1 MLLYDVFQSL
11 WRHKTTWNK
20 ERPATVSTVMMKFFL
35 SLNLLGS
42 EYYDEISQERH
53 KSMTLKCG
61 CVTPAAE
68 ASTR

>member
-1 MLLYDVFQSL
+1 MASQNNMEQGTPGYSVNRND
-11 WRHKTTWNK
+11 
-20 ERPATVSTVMMKFFL
+20 EIFL